1 MTHISHSAGTEKPA
15 FTVPA
20 NACDSHIHLYDAQFA
35 PKGAHGVL
43 AQAGATEYKM
53 LQKRLGTTRTVIVN
67 PRASQTD
74 NRVTLVGIEQL
85 GRAQTRGVGVVN
97 TSVTDSELQTMHD
110 GGICGIRF
118 TLYNATNAP
127 VTFDMVE
134 LLARR
139 VHELGWHVQLHW
151 TANQIVEHEDLIKR
165 LPCSIVFDHLARL
178 PLPAGIAHP
187 AHRVVTDQL
196 KQGKTWV
203 KLSGAYLDSQLQ
215 GPGQYAD
222 LAPVARSFVA
232 TAPDRMVWGSD
243 WPHPTET
250 TKPNDADLLSL
261 LTQWADSPEQ
271 IKKIL
276 VDNPAK
282 LYGFD

>member
-1 MTHISHSAGTEKPA
+1 MTLISHSAGTEKPA

-74 NRVTLVGIEQL
+74 NRVTLLGIEQL

-134 LLARR
+134 PLARR

-151 TANQIVEHEDLIKR
+151 TADQIVEHEDLIKR

-215 GPGQYAD
+215 GPGLYAD

-250 TKPNDADLLSL
+250 TKPNDADLLNL